1 MVSIVSMIILAFA
14 ALAFVLFLALQ
25 VLRRHFPKVGSE
37 LTPSLT
43 AVDLDAFENLTDPE
57 EEHYLKLN
65 LPRPEFREVQRC
77 RIRAAKMYVSA
88 LSQNASILVAAG
100 QSARHHPDESIAASG
115 QELMQRAVQ
124 LKMRCLASALRLNA
138 ALAFPT
144 LLSPSNSVANRYL
157 AAKHMAASLDGKTV
171 AQVRVSSSV

>member
-1 MVSIVSMIILAFA
+1 MVSIIILAFA
-14 ALAFVLFLALQ
+14 ALAFISFLVLQLS
-25 VLRRHFPKVGSE
+25 RRRSPKVGTE
-37 LTPSLT
+37 LRISLT

-65 LPRPEFREVQRC
+65 LPAPEFRRVQRC

-88 LSQNASILVAAG
+88 VSQNASLLVAAG

-124 LKMRCLASALRLNA
+124 LKLRCLASALRLNA

-157 AAKHMAASLDGKTV
+157 AAKHIAAALDGKTM
-171 AQVRVSSSV
+171 AQMRVS

>member
-1 MVSIVSMIILAFA
+1 MISLIVLGLVTVAF
-14 ALAFVLFLALQ
+14 FLFLAFQ
-25 VLRRHFPKVGSE
+25 VWQRSSQRALAADVQ
-37 LTPSLT
+37 LT

-65 LPRPEFREVQRC
+65 LPGPEFRRVQRC
-77 RIRAAKMYVSA
+77 RIRAAKTYVSA
-88 LSQNASILVAAG
+88 LSQNASVLVAAG

-144 LLSPSNSVANRYL
+144 LLSPSSSVANRYL
-157 AAKHMAASLDGKTV
+157 AAKHMAAALDGKTMT
-171 AQVRVSSSV
+171 QVRISPLV